1 MEKLKYKILIG
12 LLSTTLIIIIF
23 LCFKSCSDQK
33 EISAIK
39 IQESNLR
46 KALTDTVHRFKTAA
60 GDWGVEK
67 RTLQTELSTLKDNNQ
82 ILTADQKQLIKEV
95 ERVNKSSTTIAAA
108 LIQMQAEINQMK
120 NDKPKITD
128 STVNFSSSS
137 TDLKY
142 DLTVYNVKPIEL
154 NTPSLLI
161 SNISLPNTQTINFN
175 WADEQREGY
184 PVSFNV
190 INTNQYFKVYNIESY
205 AIPEIKKTELK
216 PSFWNSLNK
225 FSKTTGG
232 KMLFFGVGLATGVLI
247 AK

>member
-1 MEKLKYKILIG
+1 
-12 LLSTTLIIIIF
+12 
-23 LCFKSCSDQK
+23 
-33 EISAIK
+33 
-39 IQESNLR
+39 
-46 KALTDTVHRFKTAA
+46 
-60 GDWGVEK
+60 
-67 RTLQTELSTLKDNNQ
+67 
-82 ILTADQKQLIKEV
+82 
-95 ERVNKSSTTIAAA
+95 TTIAAA